1 MIRVVEDT
9 KKYELVSFSE
19 NSFLGK
25 VTLQV
30 QVGVGRKCVPLMV
43 PVPGLFPVSISLF
56 FPECHIVGVTWPFQ
70 TDSST

>member
-1 MIRVVEDT
+1 M

-19 NSFLGK
+19 NSFLRK

-43 PVPGLFPVSISLF
+43 PVPDLFTVSISLSF
-56 FPECHIVGVTWPFQ
+56 SECRIVGVTWPFQ
-70 TDSST
+70 IDFFHLKMCI

>member
-56 FPECHIVGVTWPFQ
+56 FPECHIVGVINYK
-70 TDSST
+70 